1 VDPALSDALAPV
13 LRDLRNSG
21 SVRPEVRDQRWDGIE
36 GQATAYLYSPDG
48 SGQGVFVMTGEP
60 APQQLA
66 SVADQVQEWA
76 VEELCSVGRP
86 TNWPQCPEHPDSH
99 PLSPV
104 AQGGQ
109 AVWTCPVTGRL
120 VSEIGQLGAG
130 PRPAPGATGR
140 PGR

>member
-1 VDPALSDALAPV
+1 VPVDTELAEALAPA
-13 LRDLRNSG
+13 LRDLQTSG
-21 SVRPEVRDQRWDGIE
+21 SVLPEVRDQQWDGIE

-60 APQQLA
+60 RSQQIA

-86 TNWPQCPEHPDSH
+86 ANWPPCPRHPSSH
-99 PLSPV
+99 PLSAV
-104 AQGGQ
+104 VQGGQ
-109 AVWTCPVTGRL
+109 AVWTCPATGRE
-120 VSEIGQLGAG
+120 VSEIGRLG
-130 PRPAPGATGR
+130 PVPGATGR